1 MPELRPIDIVPVTV
15 YFNEGTD
22 YEFLAYHGPELKNVY
37 GSNDGR
43 EIEETYHAIR
53 GSHLFSDGENIK
65 YIQTPPGKRGS
76 QTLIKERESDK
87 LVGGKDM
94 LSNGFTTEL
103 WILPG
108 FSTGLSYFS
117 FELHGWTGNNWG
129 AGKYT
134 SMNFELQKENYLWSH
149 SLTVGGTAVFS
160 SGISFAGWAHIAV
173 CIDSTFVKFYL
184 NGNLVMS
191 DSLNKTKFRDIMLTK
206 TFLLDFNVVDHIAKT
221 YPLDENGNRG
231 PEESPFQSITQ
242 PTMIRSIR
250 FTTEN
255 LYPEEFEPPLFMEI

>member
-1 MPELRPIDIVPVTV
+1 MPELRPIDIVPVTA

-22 YEFLAYHGPELKNVY
+22 YEWLAYRGPELKNVY
-37 GSNDGR
+37 SIDGN
-43 EIEETYHAIR
+43 EIEETYYAIR
-53 GSHLFSDGENIK
+53 GSHLFSDGKNIK
-65 YIQTPPGKRGS
+65 YIQTPPGKRRRG
-76 QTLIKERESDK
+76 TMIKERESDK
-87 LVGGKDM
+87 PVVGKDIV
-94 LSNGFTTEL
+94 SDGFTAEL

-108 FSTGLSYFS
+108 FSTGLSYVNL
-117 FELHGWTGNNWG
+117 ELHGWTGNRWG
-129 AGKYT
+129 TGRYA

-149 SLTVGGTAVFS
+149 SLEVGGTAVFS
-160 SGISFAGWAHIAV
+160 SGVSFAGWAHIAI
-173 CIDSTFVKFYL
+173 CINSGSIKFYL

-191 DSLNKTKFRDIMLTK
+191 DSSNKEKFRDIMMTK

-231 PEESPFQSITQ
+231 PEESPFQSIAQ